1 MSLDWI
7 VSGKQIGLTKVEY
20 RKKNES
26 RWKRRIEGD
35 IKIFKQELNFLEME
49 VKGDLGLK
57 TN

>member
-35 IKIFKQELNFLEME
+35 IKILKQELNFLERE